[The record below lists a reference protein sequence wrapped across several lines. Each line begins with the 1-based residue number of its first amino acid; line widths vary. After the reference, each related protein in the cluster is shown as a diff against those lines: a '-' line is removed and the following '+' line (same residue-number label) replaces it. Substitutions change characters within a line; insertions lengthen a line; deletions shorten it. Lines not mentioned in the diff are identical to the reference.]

1 VGVAAVA
8 AKKSG
13 GSFKRANAVAD
24 ASNPLRKRKRQKRV
38 KIQGDGEGGSK
49 QGGSG

>member
-13 GSFKRANAVAD
+13 GKRANAVA
-24 ASNPLRKRKRQKRV
+24 AATNPLQKRKRQKRA
-38 KIQGDGEGGSK
+38 KNLGDGEGGSK